1 MERFASGHAVGG
13 KSPKKSTIGNLN
25 SAWLEVLSDAVALGH
40 IKKAHTRRLTISTK
54 GFNSGLRGDAFS
66 RDEMTAIRAYMDDA
80 WVSAWHPV
88 KVRETRFLLRAL
100 ISLMASTGITP
111 GLEVETLTPAQV
123 TEAVDSNGRPGLRV
137 AVRGEQGKRKPQR
150 VVWARIN
157 DVWPVI
163 KDMRSLRAWIDQ
175 NATEQYHRIN
185 PNGYLFA
192 RPSDGAFPD
201 FGEVFAKVLDDLRL
215 HTDPVTGVRRRLYSC
230 RHYYATQSLLH
241 SVSPYDVS
249 KNMGNS
255 ERMIRMHY
263 DHVLIDLRSGVLTGS
278 DKVNGTWLRQRADW
292 DQDLDRIV
300 NDPDDHLSEEDRA
313 NAGRPKTGLTD

>member
-1 MERFASGHAVGG
+1 LF
-13 KSPKKSTIGNLN
+13 
-25 SAWLEVLSDAVALGH
+25 DAVALGH

-66 RDEMTAIRAYMDDA
+66 RDEMAAIRAYLDDA
-80 WVSAWHPV
+80 WVAAGHHA

-137 AVRGEQGKRKPQR
+137 AVRGEQGKRKPQW

-163 KDMRSLRAWIDQ
+163 KDMRSLRARIDQ
-175 NATEQYHRIN
+175 NGTEQYHRIN

-241 SVSPYDVS
+241 GVSPYDVS

-263 DHVLIDLRSGVLTGS
+263 DHVLIDLRSGILTGS
-278 DKVNGTWLRQRADW
+278 DKMNGAWLLQRADW
-292 DQDLDRIV
+292 DQDIDRII
-300 NDPDDHLSEEDRA
+300 NDPDDHLSDEDRA
-313 NAGRPKTGLTD
+313 NAGRPKRA